1 MLADPAFRSTDSGRT
16 LLRLLAASRALQ
28 EGGSEFLQNV
38 PAYSLGRLAEA
49 ARECAREWQAFA
61 VEAEQ
66 RCARQESV
74 VPRSAAV
81 SRRSS

>member
-61 VEAEQ
+61 AEAEQ